1 MNMLRFAL
9 NDRLVEV
16 EASPGLPTLDYLRDE
31 AGLTGVKHACR
42 EGDCGSC
49 VVLLGQPENGAMRY
63 RAVTSCLLPIGAL
76 DRHHVVTIE
85 GLNRRNLTP
94 FQSALDTEGAS
105 QCGFCTPGFVVSFA
119 GFLLAAER
127 WDEQGA
133 IEAVA
138 GNICRCTGYASIV
151 RAMASTLDR
160 IRDRIDPAELRIP
173 ALVREDLLP
182 EYFLRVPEM
191 LATLGPAP
199 SNEFPTSSQ
208 VVVSGGTDLY
218 VQRPDELVTSDVFVV
233 PPSVEPPIRVDGTH
247 IYLAGAAT
255 AEDLK
260 TSGVLKETVGGVE
273 RAMLLMGSLPIRHR
287 ATIAGNIVNASPI
300 GDMTV
305 ILLALD
311 AEIGLIVKDSRR
323 SLPLRD
329 FFLGYKELDL
339 HPGEMV
345 EWVRIATPG
354 VGAVFSFEKI
364 SKRTHLDIASVNTA
378 ASLRIEDGRI
388 AHACLA
394 AGGVAP
400 IPMQLPQTAE
410 YLCGREP
417 TAETAIAAAD
427 VARSEITPISDV
439 RGSADY
445 KRLLLG
451 QLILAHFN
459 VLLGVEEGLVTEA
472 TA

>member
-1 MNMLRFAL
+1 MLRFAL
-9 NDRLVEV
+9 NNNLVEV
-16 EASPGLPTLDYLRDE
+16 EANSGLPALDYLRNE
-31 AGLTGVKHACR
+31 AGLTGVKFACR

-49 VVLLGQPENGAMRY
+49 VVLLGQPENGTMRY
-63 RAVTSCLLPIGAL
+63 RAVTSCLLPLVAL
-76 DRHHVVTIE
+76 DRHHVVTVE
-85 GLNRRNLTP
+85 GLNRYNLTP
-94 FQSALDTEGAS
+94 FQSALDKEGAS

-127 WDEQGA
+127 WNEKAA

-138 GNICRCTGYASIV
+138 GNICRCTGYSSIV

-160 IRDRIDPAELRIP
+160 IRNRIDPAEPRIP
-173 ALVREDLLP
+173 ALIREKFLP
-182 EYFLRVPEM
+182 EYFLRIPDL
-191 LATLGPAP
+191 LANLGPAP
-199 SNEFPTSSQ
+199 SKECPTSSQ

-218 VQRPDELVTSDVFVV
+218 VQRPEELVKIDVFLV
-233 PPSVEPPIRVDGTH
+233 PPSAEPTIRIDGAH

-255 AEDLK
+255 AEDMK
-260 TSGVLKETVGGVE
+260 TSGVLAETVGAID
-273 RAMLLMGSLPIRHR
+273 RAMSLMGSLPIRHR

-311 AEIGLIVKDSRR
+311 AEIGLNVEDARR
-323 SLPLRD
+323 TLPLRD

-339 HPGEMV
+339 RPDEMV

-354 VGAVFSFEKI
+354 DGAVFNFEKI

-378 ASLRIEDGRI
+378 ATLRLDRGLI
-388 AHACLA
+388 AYACFA

-400 IPMQLPQTAE
+400 IPMQLPQTAN
-410 YLCGREP
+410 YLFGREP
-417 TAETAIAAAD
+417 SAETAIAAAN
-427 VARSEITPISDV
+427 VARSEISPISDV

-459 VLLGVEEGLVTEA
+459 VLFGVEEDLVTEA

>member
-1 MNMLRFAL
+1 MLRFAL
-9 NDRLVEV
+9 NNNLVEV
-16 EASPGLPTLDYLRDE
+16 EANSGLPALDYLRNE
-31 AGLTGVKHACR
+31 AGLTGVKFACR

-49 VVLLGQPENGAMRY
+49 VVLLGQSENGAMRY
-63 RAVTSCLLPIGAL
+63 RAVTSCLLPLVAL
-76 DRHHVVTIE
+76 DRHHVVTVE
-85 GLNRRNLTP
+85 GLNRYNLTP
-94 FQSALDTEGAS
+94 FQSALDKEGAS

-127 WDEQGA
+127 WNEKAA

-138 GNICRCTGYASIV
+138 GNICRCTGYSSIV

-160 IRDRIDPAELRIP
+160 IRNRIDPAEPRIP
-173 ALVREDLLP
+173 ALIREKFLP
-182 EYFLRVPEM
+182 EYFLRIPDL
-191 LATLGPAP
+191 LANLGPAP
-199 SNEFPTSSQ
+199 SKECPTSSQ

-218 VQRPDELVTSDVFVV
+218 VQRPEELVKIDVFLV
-233 PPSVEPPIRVDGTH
+233 PPSAEPTIRIDGAH

-255 AEDLK
+255 AEDMK
-260 TSGVLKETVGGVE
+260 TSGVLAETVGAID
-273 RAMLLMGSLPIRHR
+273 RAMSLMGSLPIRHR

-311 AEIGLIVKDSRR
+311 AEIGLNVEDARR
-323 SLPLRD
+323 TLPLRD

-339 HPGEMV
+339 RPDEMV

-354 VGAVFSFEKI
+354 DGAVFNFEKI

-378 ASLRIEDGRI
+378 ATLRLDRGLI
-388 AHACLA
+388 AYACLA

-400 IPMQLPQTAE
+400 IPMQLPQTAN
-410 YLCGREP
+410 YLFGREP

-427 VARSEITPISDV
+427 VARSEISPISDV

-459 VLLGVEEGLVTEA
+459 VLFGVDEDLVTEA

>member
-1 MNMLRFAL
+1 MLRFAL
-9 NDRLVEV
+9 NDRLVET
-16 EASPGLPTLDYLRDE
+16 EAGPGLPALDYLRNE
-31 AGLTGVKHACR
+31 GGLTGVKHACR

-49 VVLLGQPENGAMRY
+49 VVLLGQPENRGMRY

-76 DRHHVVTIE
+76 DRHHVVTVE

-94 FQSALDTEGAS
+94 FQSALDAEGAS

-119 GFLLAAER
+119 GFLLTAKR
-127 WDEQGA
+127 WDEHVA

-160 IRDRIDPAELRIP
+160 IRNRIDPAESRIP
-173 ALVREDLLP
+173 ALVREQLLP
-182 EYFLRVPEM
+182 EYFLRIPALLANLRPVPS
-191 LATLGPAP
+191 T
-199 SNEFPTSSQ
+199 EFPKSPQ

-218 VQRPDELVTSDVFVV
+218 VQRPGELVTSDVFVV
-233 PPSVEPPIRVDGTH
+233 PPSAEPTIRIDGAH

-255 AEDLK
+255 AEDMK
-260 TSGVLKETVGGVE
+260 SSGLLAETIGAID
-273 RAMLLMGSLPIRHR
+273 RAMSLMGSLPIRHR

-311 AEIGLIVKDSRR
+311 AEIGLVGEDSRR
-323 SLPLRD
+323 SQPLRD

-339 HPGEMV
+339 RPGEMV
-345 EWVRIATPG
+345 DWVRAAIPG
-354 VGAVFSFEKI
+354 DGAVFNFEKI

-378 ASLRIEDGRI
+378 ASLSLDGGRI
-388 AHACLA
+388 AHACFA

-400 IPMQLPQTAE
+400 IPMQLPQTAD

-417 TAETAIAAAD
+417 SAETAIAAAD

-459 VLLGVEEGLVTEA
+459 VLFGVEEGLVKEA

>member
-1 MNMLRFAL
+1 MLRFAL
-9 NDRLVEV
+9 NNNLVEV
-16 EASPGLPTLDYLRDE
+16 EANSGLPALDYLRNE
-31 AGLTGVKHACR
+31 AGLTGVKFACR

-49 VVLLGQPENGAMRY
+49 VVLLGQSENGAMRY
-63 RAVTSCLLPIGAL
+63 RAVTSCLLPLVAL
-76 DRHHVVTIE
+76 DRHHVVTVE
-85 GLNRRNLTP
+85 GLNRYNLTP
-94 FQSALDTEGAS
+94 FQSALDKEGAS

-127 WDEQGA
+127 WNEKAA

-138 GNICRCTGYASIV
+138 GNICRCTGYSSIV

-160 IRDRIDPAELRIP
+160 IRNRIDPAEPRIP
-173 ALVREDLLP
+173 ALIREKFLP
-182 EYFLRVPEM
+182 EYFLRIPDL
-191 LATLGPAP
+191 LANLGPAP
-199 SNEFPTSSQ
+199 SKECPTSSQ

-218 VQRPDELVTSDVFVV
+218 VQRPEELVKIDVFLV
-233 PPSVEPPIRVDGTH
+233 PPSAEPTIRIDGAH

-255 AEDLK
+255 AEDMK
-260 TSGVLKETVGGVE
+260 TSGVLAETVGAID
-273 RAMLLMGSLPIRHR
+273 RAMSLMGSLPIRHR

-311 AEIGLIVKDSRR
+311 AEIGLNVEDVRR
-323 SLPLRD
+323 TLPLRD

-339 HPGEMV
+339 RPDEMV

-354 VGAVFSFEKI
+354 DGAVFNFEKI

-378 ASLRIEDGRI
+378 ATLRLDRGLI
-388 AHACLA
+388 AYACLA

-400 IPMQLPQTAE
+400 IPMQLPQTAN
-410 YLCGREP
+410 YLFGREP

-427 VARSEITPISDV
+427 VARSEISPISDV

-459 VLLGVEEGLVTEA
+459 VLFGVEEDLVTEA

>member
-1 MNMLRFAL
+1 MLRFAL
-9 NDRLVEV
+9 NDGLVEI
-16 EASPGLPTLDYLRDE
+16 EANSGLPALDYLRNE

-49 VVLLGQPENGAMRY
+49 VVLLGQSENGTMRY

-76 DRHHVVTIE
+76 GRSHVVTVE

-94 FQSALDTEGAS
+94 FQMALDTEGAS

-119 GFLLAAER
+119 GFLLAAKQ
-127 WDEQGA
+127 WDEEAA

-160 IRDRIDPAELRIP
+160 IRNRIDPGEPRIP
-173 ALVREDLLP
+173 ALVREILLP
-182 EYFLRVPEM
+182 EYFLRIPDL
-191 LATLGPAP
+191 LADLGPPP
-199 SNEFPTSSQ
+199 SMEFPSSSQ
-208 VVVSGGTDLY
+208 VVISGGTDLY
-218 VQRPDELVTSDVFVV
+218 VQRPYELVTRDVFVL
-233 PPSVEPPIRVDGTH
+233 PPSVETPIRVDGAH
-247 IYLAGAAT
+247 IYLAGTAT
-255 AEDLK
+255 AEDMK
-260 TSGVLKETVGGVE
+260 RSGVLAETVGSID
-273 RAMLLMGSLPIRHR
+273 RAMSLMGSLPIRHR

-311 AEIGLIVKDSRR
+311 AEISLIAEDSRR
-323 SLPLRD
+323 SMPLRD

-339 HPGEMV
+339 RPGEMV
-345 EWVRIATPG
+345 EWVRIAAPG
-354 VGAVFSFEKI
+354 VGAVFNFEKI

-378 ASLRIEDGRI
+378 ASLQLDGGRI
-388 AHACLA
+388 THACLA

-400 IPMQLPQTAE
+400 IPMQLPQTAD
-410 YLCGREP
+410 YLFGRKP
-417 TAETAIAAAD
+417 SAETAIAAAAFACAE
-427 VARSEITPISDV
+427 VAPISDV

-451 QLILAHFN
+451 QLVLAHFN
-459 VLLGVEEGLVTEA
+459 VLFGLVEGLVTEA
-472 TA
+472 IA